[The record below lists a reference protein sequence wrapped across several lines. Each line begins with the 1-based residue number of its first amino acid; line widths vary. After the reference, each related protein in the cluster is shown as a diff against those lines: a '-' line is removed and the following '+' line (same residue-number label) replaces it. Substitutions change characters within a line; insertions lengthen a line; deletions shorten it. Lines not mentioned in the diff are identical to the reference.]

1 MSKHG
6 TESGGTLRL
15 GWWAAMVC
23 ASMFVLLV
31 GPASR
36 SLAQP
41 TLKEVLEHG
50 KPKDTQG
57 DEATKSEPKAPVDE
71 LNRGAPR
78 TSIEGFLVAS
88 RAGDWERAAKYL
100 DLRQLPQR
108 EVEQKGPRLAKQ
120 LKIVLDRSLWIDL
133 DALSD
138 LSEGYTTDG
147 LPLGRDLVGQIETP
161 DGGTVQVLMQR
172 VPRGDG
178 VSIWK
183 ISSATVARIPRLW
196 EYFGSS
202 PMWEWFPPALLDT
215 KVAGLSLA
223 AWIVLMVIIGVSALA
238 GFLATGAMLLVL
250 SRWSSRFGGLLHRF
264 VTGPVRLMIAV
275 LVFSAIR
282 GEFSTSLAF
291 QGIFGALENTLL
303 ILSVA
308 WILLRL
314 VDVGGQAMADR
325 LLRRGQV
332 QGIALIPGAA
342 RGAKVVLVACA
353 GVFMMQT
360 FGYEVTALM
369 AGLGIGGV
377 AIALAAQRSL
387 ENLIGGVTIYA
398 DQPLR
403 VGDFCRFGDRVGTIE
418 AVGLRSTRVR
428 TLDRTI
434 VSIPNADFS
443 DRELENFSVRDK
455 IWFHPRI
462 GLRYE
467 TSPDQI
473 RYILVEVRKMLYA
486 HPRVD
491 PDPARIRF
499 VGFGAYSL
507 DLEIFA
513 YVKTTDYGEYLEVA
527 EDLNLRIMDIVAE
540 AGSSF
545 AFPSQTTYVENGAG
559 LNEERARRAEGR
571 VHEWRERNELFL
583 PGFPRA
589 KIQELENS
597 LDYPPNGSPRAGS
610 GHS

>member
-1 MSKHG
+1 MTTDR

-15 GWWAAMVC
+15 GSWAAIAC
-23 ASMFVLLV
+23 ASMFVLLA

-41 TLKEVLEHG
+41 TLKEVLEQRT
-50 KPKDTQG
+50 K
-57 DEATKSEPKAPVDE
+57 EAPGPAPTKSEPKAPVDE
-71 LNRGAPR
+71 FDRGAPQ
-78 TSIEGFLVAS
+78 TSIEGFLAAS
-88 RAGDWERAAKYL
+88 RDGDYERAAQYL
-100 DLRQLPQR
+100 DLRQLPKR
-108 EVEQKGPRLAKQ
+108 EVEQKGPLLAKQ
-120 LKIVLDRSLWIDL
+120 LKIVLDRSLWVDV

-138 LSEGYTTDG
+138 LPEGYTNDG
-147 LPLGRDLVGQIETP
+147 LPSNRDLVGQIKTP
-161 DGGTVQVLMQR
+161 DGGTVEILMQR

-196 EYFGSS
+196 DYFGSS

-215 KVAGLSLA
+215 KVVGLSLA
-223 AWIVLMVIIGVSALA
+223 GWIVLVAIVGISALA
-238 GFLATGAMLLVL
+238 GFVATWTILFVL
-250 SRWSSRFGGLLHRF
+250 KRWRSRFGRLLNRF
-264 VTGPVRLMIAV
+264 VTGPFRLMIAV
-275 LVFSAIR
+275 LVFSGIR
-282 GEFSTSLAF
+282 EQFSASLAL
-291 QGIFGALENTLL
+291 QAVLGALENTLL

-308 WILLRL
+308 WTLLRL
-314 VDVGGQAMADR
+314 VDVSGQAVRER
-325 LLRRGQV
+325 LLRRGQT

-353 GVFMMQT
+353 VVFMMQT

-377 AIALAAQRSL
+377 AVALAAQRSL

-403 VGDFCRFGDRVGTIE
+403 VGDFCRFGDRVGTVE

-443 DRELENFSVRDK
+443 DRELENYSARDK

-473 RYILVEVRKMLYA
+473 RYILVEVRKMLYS

-491 PDPARIRF
+491 PDPARVRF
-499 VGFGAYSL
+499 VSFGAYSL
-507 DLEIFA
+507 DLDIFA
-513 YVKTTDYGEYLEVA
+513 YVKTTDYGEYLEIA

-545 AFPSQTTYVENGAG
+545 AFPSQTTYVENGVG
-559 LNEERARRAEGR
+559 LNEGRARQAEGR
-571 VHEWRERNELFL
+571 VHEWRQRNELFL
-583 PGFPRA
+583 PGFPSAR
-589 KIQELENS
+589 IQELENS
-597 LDYPPNGSPRAGS
+597 LDYPPNGSPRAGRGPS
-610 GHS
+610 